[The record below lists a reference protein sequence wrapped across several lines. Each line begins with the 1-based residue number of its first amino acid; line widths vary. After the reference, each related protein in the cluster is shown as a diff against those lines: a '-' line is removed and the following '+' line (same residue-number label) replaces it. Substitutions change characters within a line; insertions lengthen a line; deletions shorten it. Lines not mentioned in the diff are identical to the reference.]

1 MVKLAAY
8 AEFKSM
14 LDRAEEVEDQLL
26 PNELEMLHSLGA
38 RYAEP
43 LTPDP
48 FDITALEVIMRNVE
62 VRKGCSF
69 DVKKD
74 AGRVIDLPRVKD

>member
-14 LDRAEEVEDQLL
+14 LAQVEEVAGKLL

-43 LTPDP
+43 LDLDP
-48 FDITALEVIMRNVE
+48 FDVTALEILLRNVE
-62 VRKGCSF
+62 IRRGYRI

-74 AGRVIDLPRVKD
+74 APRCINLPRAKP